1 MRCATNPNP
10 DPHQACAPF
19 ALRFWHVLPAMRPQH
34 SPSALLEEHK
44 LDRLKVVG
52 VDVVVVA
59 VSVVVVVVVV
69 VVLVVTFC

>member
-1 MRCATNPNP
+1 
-10 DPHQACAPF
+10 
-19 ALRFWHVLPAMRPQH
+19 MRPQH